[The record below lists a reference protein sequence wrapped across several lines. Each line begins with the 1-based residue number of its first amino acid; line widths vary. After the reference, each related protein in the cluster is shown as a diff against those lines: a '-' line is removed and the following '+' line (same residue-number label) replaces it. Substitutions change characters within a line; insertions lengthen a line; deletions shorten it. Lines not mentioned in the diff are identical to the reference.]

1 MLTNP
6 KGNPATMDN
15 PKFSFNISRIEV
27 KVGRKYHSG
36 FISNG
41 VANGL
46 RIFFGCAGNK
56 TLKLNKTVTNPKIQI
71 GNI

>member
-6 KGNPATMDN
+6 KGNPTTKPN
-15 PKFSFNISRIEV
+15 PMILLDISRIMV

-36 FISNG
+36 FISYG
-41 VANGL
+41 VAKGL
-46 RIFFGCAGNK
+46 RGFFGCAGNK
-56 TLKLNKTVTNPKIQI
+56 TLKLNNTVTNPKIQI